1 MTKAQGQ
8 NKTSYQPEYQT
19 PFQKIPQACKTTG
32 LSKYYLRKGCKSGE
46 IPHIT
51 SGGVYYINVP
61 ELLKQSSLRTSSG
74 ESNAIMQ
81 AYGSKE

>member
-8 NKTSYQPEYQT
+8 NKENYQTEYQT

-51 SGGVYYINVP
+51 SGGVYYINVTK
-61 ELLKQSSLRTSSG
+61 LLEMFDSAQGVGVTLTSREEQLR
-74 ESNAIMQ
+74 
-81 AYGSKE
+81 

>member
-8 NKTSYQPEYQT
+8 NKENYQTEYQT

-32 LSKYYLRKGCKSGE
+32 LSKYYLRKGCRTGE
-46 IPHIT
+46 IPHIM

-61 ELLKQSSLRTSSG
+61 ELLKKACPGTPSG
-74 ESNAIMQ
+74 TTD
-81 AYGSKE
+81 

>member
-8 NKTSYQPEYQT
+8 NKENYQTEYQT

-61 ELLKQSSLRTSSG
+61 KLLEMFDSAQGVGVTLASREEQLR
-74 ESNAIMQ
+74 
-81 AYGSKE
+81 